1 MVCFCHSIELYHCI
15 LFVITDQR
23 FVRFKYETDCYI
35 HKTAISNSGR
45 FAVFQ
50 TANSPDES
58 HKDGHRLF
66 FADAYE
72 GILLWSI
79 VTETKFQTVENY
91 FIDESN
97 ETILEFHKDYTVVYD
112 FSGVFMNRMEWI
124 ENRVHHSDVT
134 FYELLN
140 LASDLMDENPDSI
153 SKLRTA
159 HTLIKN
165 AISLGIASEYQL
177 GMIYKKLG
185 DCYFAERN
193 GSAALACYK
202 SGLKYYP
209 KLPVKRVIKTLE
221 NSIG

>member
-1 MVCFCHSIELYHCI
+1 MVCFCYTVEPYCSD
-15 LFVITDQR
+15 LFVINEQR
-23 FVRFKYETDCYI
+23 FVKFKYSTDCLI
-35 HKTAISNSGR
+35 HKTAISDSGR
-45 FAVFQ
+45 FIVFQ
-50 TANSPDES
+50 TANSPDAL
-58 HKDGHRLF
+58 HHDGHRLF
-66 FADAYE
+66 FADADE

-79 VTETKFQTVENY
+79 VTETKFQTVDNY

-112 FSGVFMNRMEWI
+112 FSGVFLNRMEWI
-124 ENRVHHSDVT
+124 EYRINHSDVT

-140 LASDLMDENPDSI
+140 LASKLIDEEPNNI
-153 SKLRTA
+153 LRLQTA
-159 HTLIKN
+159 NSLIQN

-185 DCYFAERN
+185 DCYFAARN